1 MIALVDVNNFY
12 VSCQRVFEPRLE
24 GKPVVVLSNNDGCAV
39 ARSNEVK
46 ALGVGMGQ
54 PWYQMRELA
63 QRHGII
69 AYSSNYALYADMSN
83 RVMSILRRF
92 SPQQEIYSIDECFLG
107 LDGIPRDHTELG
119 QEIRQ
124 TVLQWTGLPVGIGI
138 APTKTLAKFCNHLA
152 KKRPVFA
159 GVCEWASL
167 DHASQQRLMQEVTID
182 EVWGVGR
189 RLSVRLNQDGIFTV
203 ADLKQANPE
212 SIRSRYN
219 VVLQKTVLELRGIPC
234 IELEDQAPNKQQI
247 LCSRSFGQPIYSEQD
262 LCEAVS
268 TYVARAAEKLRR
280 QNSVAGSLAVFIRTN
295 PHRTQDPQ
303 YHPHLTVPLSQAS
316 DDTLLLTKAA
326 LWVLKRI
333 YQPGYSYAKAGV
345 MLLELQD
352 NTAIQGNLFLQSA
365 DPLKRANLNDT
376 MDQINRRWGRG
387 TLKLASAGF
396 NQGWKM
402 RQENRS
408 PCWTTRWE
416 DLPEAGAGT
425 IKLSNAARR

>member
-1 MIALVDVNNFY
+1 MIALIDVNNFY

-46 ALGVGMGQ
+46 ALGVGMAQ
-54 PWYQMRELA
+54 PWFQMQELA

-107 LDGIPRDHTELG
+107 LEGIPRDHTELG

-124 TVLQWTGLPVGIGI
+124 TVKQWTGLPVCLGV

-159 GVCEWASL
+159 GVCEWTKL
-167 DHASQQRLMQEVTID
+167 DQATQQRLMQEVSID

-203 ADLKQANPE
+203 ADLRQANPE

-262 LCEAVS
+262 LREAVS

-280 QNSVAGSLAVFIRTN
+280 QNSVANSLAVFIRTN
-295 PHRTQDPQ
+295 PHRPQDPQ
-303 YHPHLTVPLSQAS
+303 YHPHLTVPLSQPS

-345 MLLELQD
+345 MLLEIQD

-402 RQENRS
+402 RQENLS

-416 DLPEAGAGT
+416 DIPRAT
-425 IKLSNAARR
+425 

>member
-1 MIALVDVNNFY
+1 MIALIDVNNFY

-39 ARSNEVK
+39 ARSNEAK
-46 ALGVGMGQ
+46 ALGIGMAQ

-69 AYSSNYALYADMSN
+69 AYSSNYALYADMSK

-107 LDGIPRDHTELG
+107 LEGIPRDHSELG

-124 TVLQWTGLPVGIGI
+124 TVLQWTGLPVGVGI

-159 GVCEWASL
+159 GVCEWAKL
-167 DHASQQRLMQEVTID
+167 DQDTQHQLMQEFTID

-189 RLSVRLNQDGIFTV
+189 RLSVKLNQDGIFTV

-212 SIRSRYN
+212 SIRHRYN
-219 VVLQKTVLELRGIPC
+219 VLLQKTVLELRGIPC
-234 IELEDQAPNKQQI
+234 IELDDQAQNKQQI

-262 LCEAVS
+262 LREAVS
-268 TYVARAAEKLRR
+268 TFVARAAEKLRN

-295 PHRTQDPQ
+295 PHRPQDPQ
-303 YHPHLTVPLSQAS
+303 YNPHITVPLSQAS

-326 LWVLKRI
+326 LWILKRI

-345 MLLELQD
+345 MLLDLQD
-352 NTAIQGNLFLQSA
+352 NTVIQGNLFLQTA

-396 NQGWKM
+396 NPSWKM

-416 DLPEAGAGT
+416 DLPVVGSGVT
-425 IKLSNAARR
+425 RP

>member
-1 MIALVDVNNFY
+1 MIALIDVNNFY

-46 ALGVGMGQ
+46 ALGINMAQ

-69 AYSSNYALYADMSN
+69 AYSSNYALYADMSH
-83 RVMSILRRF
+83 RVMSLLRRF

-107 LDGIPRDHTELG
+107 LEGIRRDHTELG

-124 TVLQWTGLPVGIGI
+124 TVKQWIGLPVCVGI

-152 KKRPVFA
+152 KKRPGFA
-159 GVCEWASL
+159 GVCEWVKL
-167 DHASQQRLMQEVTID
+167 DQATQHRLMQEVAID

-189 RLSVRLNQDGIFTV
+189 RLSVRLNQEGIFTV
-203 ADLKQANPE
+203 ADLTQAHPDI
-212 SIRSRYN
+212 IRRRYN
-219 VVLQKTVLELRGIPC
+219 VVLQKTVMELRGIPC
-234 IELEDQAPNKQQI
+234 IDLEDHVPNKQQI

-262 LCEAVS
+262 LREAVS

-280 QNSVAGSLAVFIRTN
+280 QKSVAGSLAVFIRTN
-295 PHRTQDPQ
+295 PHRLQDPQ
-303 YHPHLTVPLSQAS
+303 YSPHVTVPLSQAI

-326 LWVLKRI
+326 LWILKRI

-345 MLLELQD
+345 MLLDLQE
-352 NTAIQGNLFLQSA
+352 NTAIQGNLFQQTA
-365 DPLKRANLNDT
+365 DPLKRAHLNET

-402 RQENRS
+402 RQDNLS

-416 DLPEAGAGT
+416 DLPVT
-425 IKLSNAARR
+425 T